1 MEFGCSSEK
10 FAKAAGRT
18 GVTGVTFDGDR
29 GHWPV
34 FASNIIMLRDGDG
47 ACGCVSGVTRETQNK
62 GERAWI
68 SAKNRTAKPW
78 SKTFFRRARGIA
90 ALTNGA

>member
-62 GERAWI
+62 GERE
-68 SAKNRTAKPW
+68 RTEQQ
-78 SKTFFRRARGIA
+78 SRGARLFSEGRVESQR
-90 ALTNGA
+90 